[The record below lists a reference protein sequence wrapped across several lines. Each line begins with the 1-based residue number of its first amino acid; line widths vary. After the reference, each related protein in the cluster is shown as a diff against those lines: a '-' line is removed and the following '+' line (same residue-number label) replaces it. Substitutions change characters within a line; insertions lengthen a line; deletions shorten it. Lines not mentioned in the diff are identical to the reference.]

1 MRKVIIVDDES
12 AGRQLI
18 KEYLEDYPELV
29 LLGEANNGVDAVKII
44 NEFKPDLVFLD
55 IQMPGMTGF
64 DVLTHLEELPQIIF
78 STAYDQYALKA
89 FEVHAVDYLLKPYT
103 KDRFKVAVDRLQE
116 NISENKA
123 RPLAESLL
131 MDSPKTPEKIL
142 VQSQNKLVTVAL
154 DDVIRIEA
162 YGDYSKLI
170 TEEKTYVSN
179 YGISTLEEKLNGSIF
194 IRVHRSSII
203 NLNAVKE
210 LNKYTKSYD
219 VENGVIPPAL
229 QKAFDANPKAF
240 ENYNNFSR
248 GYRKSYLSW
257 LNSAKR
263 EATKEKRIAEIIRL
277 CEANIKSRDTW

>member
-1 MRKVIIVDDES
+1 MRKVIIVDDEA
-12 AGRQLI
+12 AGRKLI
-18 KEYLEDYPELV
+18 KEYLEDFKDLI

-103 KDRFKVAVDRLQE
+103 KDRFKMAVERL
-116 NISENKA
+116 NKSMETNSA

-131 MDSPKTPEKIL
+131 IETSKYPERIL
-142 VQSQNKLVTVAL
+142 VQKQNKLVTISIE
-154 DDVIRIEA
+154 DVIRIEA

-170 TEEKTYVSN
+170 TVNDTFFSN
-179 YGISTLEEKLNGSIF
+179 YGISTLEEKLNESIF

-203 NLNAVKE
+203 NLNKVKE
-210 LNKYTKSYD
+210 LNKY
-219 VENGVIPPAL
+219 
-229 QKAFDANPKAF
+229 
-240 ENYNNFSR
+240 
-248 GYRKSYLSW
+248 
-257 LNSAKR
+257 
-263 EATKEKRIAEIIRL
+263 
-277 CEANIKSRDTW
+277 

>member
-1 MRKVIIVDDES
+1 MRKVIIVDDEA

-18 KEYLEDYPELV
+18 KEYLKDYPDLI
-29 LLGEANNGVDAVKII
+29 LLGEANNGVDAVKMI

-103 KDRFKVAVDRLQE
+103 KDRFKVAVERLNQ
-116 NISENKA
+116 NNQLNKV

-131 MDSPKTPEKIL
+131 MDQPKSPERIL
-142 VQSQNKLVTVAL
+142 VQSQNKLVTIAL
-154 DDVIRIEA
+154 ENVLRIEA
-162 YGDYSKLI
+162 YGDYSKLV
-170 TEEKTYVSN
+170 TEEKVYVSN
-179 YGISTLEEKLNGSIF
+179 YGISTLEEKLNASVF

-210 LNKYTKSYD
+210 LHKYSKSYD
-219 VENGVIPPAL
+219 ITMKNGDVVRV
-229 QKAFDANPKAF
+229 
-240 ENYNNFSR
+240 SR
-248 GYRKSYLSW
+248 GYMD
-257 LNSAKR
+257 
-263 EATKEKRIAEIIRL
+263 
-277 CEANIKSRDTW
+277 NIKKLMF

>member
-1 MRKVIIVDDES
+1 MRKVIIVDDEA

-18 KEYLEDYPELV
+18 KEYLEDYLDLIV
-29 LLGEANNGVDAVKII
+29 LGEANNGVDAVKMI

-64 DVLTHLEELPQIIF
+64 DVLKHLEELPQIIF
-78 STAYDQYALKA
+78 STAYDEYALKA

-103 KDRFKVAVDRLQE
+103 KERFKVAVERLKE

-131 MDSPKTPEKIL
+131 MDSPKFPERIL
-142 VQSQNKLVTVAL
+142 VQSHNKLVTVAL
-154 DDVIRIEA
+154 EEVIRIEA
-162 YGDYSKLI
+162 YGDYSKLV
-170 TEEKTYVSN
+170 TEAKTYVSN
-179 YGISTLEEKLNGSIF
+179 YGISTLEEKLNDSIF

-219 VENGVIPPAL
+219 VTMKNGDVVRV
-229 QKAFDANPKAF
+229 
-240 ENYNNFSR
+240 SR
-248 GYRKSYLSW
+248 GYMD
-257 LNSAKR
+257 
-263 EATKEKRIAEIIRL
+263 
-277 CEANIKSRDTW
+277 NIKKLMF